1 MAFLSDKIAR
11 PAETTYCA
19 VITVAVWG
27 LVALAG

>member
-1 MAFLSDKIAR
+1 MAFLRDKIAR
-11 PAETTYCA
+11 GAETTYWA